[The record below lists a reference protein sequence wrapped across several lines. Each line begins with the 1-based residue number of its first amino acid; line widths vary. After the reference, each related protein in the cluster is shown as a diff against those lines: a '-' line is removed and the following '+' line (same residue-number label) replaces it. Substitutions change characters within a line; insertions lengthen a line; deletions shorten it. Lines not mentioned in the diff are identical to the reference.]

1 MDEYDEIAINELGLK
16 SRSKR
21 EVYNLLWNEGGI
33 YLPPLKD
40 SHHKFISQIMV
51 GDKKFLKC
59 SQVKVCT
66 VPHYKMLTIPDMLK
80 FAKTKVDIN
89 LFLPDYEYQKYP
101 NRQWLWN
108 VLNTVLGD
116 DFKKFVNEKIQERVK
131 HVIWQKRMTVKALP
145 EFIAIF
151 KNSKNISVH
160 NGRTNHLLRKFGKRK
175 WDQMESDDK
184 EKLKEA
190 EAKLK
195 NMESTIEKLENKVKD
210 YMYTQES
217 LLQDKEKLCKLY
229 EEGYIDSDGEIKN

>member
-1 MDEYDEIAINELGLK
+1 
-16 SRSKR
+16 
-21 EVYNLLWNEGGI
+21 
-33 YLPPLKD
+33 
-40 SHHKFISQIMV
+40 
-51 GDKKFLKC
+51 
-59 SQVKVCT
+59 
-66 VPHYKMLTIPDMLK
+66 
-80 FAKTKVDIN
+80 
-89 LFLPDYEYQKYP
+89 
-101 NRQWLWN
+101 
-108 VLNTVLGD
+108 
-116 DFKKFVNEKIQERVK
+116 
-131 HVIWQKRMTVKALP
+131 MTVKALP